1 MFMGNYALGIIEA
14 APAILVATS
23 DKRPIGFLIAVMAIC
38 IFGLGINI
46 YIRKRDGKSDKK
58 NKSIDKQKITRH
70 NQTDKDNNEAGQK

>member
-1 MFMGNYALGIIEA
+1 MGNYALGIIEA

-46 YIRKRDGKSDKK
+46 YIRKRDGKSEKK
-58 NKSIDKQKITRH
+58 T
-70 NQTDKDNNEAGQK
+70 NQLTNRK

>member
-1 MFMGNYALGIIEA
+1 MIMGNYALGIIEA

-23 DKRPIGFLIAVMAIC
+23 DKRPIGFLIVVMAIC